1 MGSHIAVDIGAS
13 SGRLVLG
20 TVLDGRIH
28 LQEIHRFQ
36 NGFEEVEGHCYWNI
50 DYLFQEVM
58 TGLQKVKQQGITA
71 CTLGI
76 DTWAV
81 DYVLL
86 NGEGQRLHEIYAYRD
101 ERTKHAIEKVTR
113 QLSAE
118 AIYEK
123 TGIQF
128 QPFNTLFQLAVHDSV
143 QLKQADQILLVPDYL
158 YFLLTGKRINEVTN
172 ASTTQLLHLQT
183 REYDEDLLKLLGLD
197 RSQFAELVQPGTSLG
212 RVQSK
217 WHEAYDLPDCE
228 VICVATHDTAS
239 AVLGVPADPAKS
251 FAYLSSGTWSLM
263 GVELDS
269 PIHSAEARERN
280 FTNEW
285 GAFHT
290 YRFLKNIMGMWL
302 IQEVHRHYEGA
313 ISFGG
318 FVELA
323 KEEPAFTTFIDFT
336 DARFLNPRSMV
347 GEIQSYCRETGQ
359 LVPQTPGEIARC
371 IYDNLAILYALCV
384 EEMEAITGRAIEV
397 IHIVGGGSSNQL
409 LCQLTANV
417 SGKKVTAGP
426 TESTALGNLAV
437 QMIATGEVSDIHE
450 ARSLIRHTFASAIY
464 EPEEACHRAEWIEE
478 FKRVTTGERKGVTS
492 VSTGLEA
499 SYQEAKKLYEK
510 HGIDVEAVLEK
521 LSAIKVSMHC
531 WQGDDV
537 RGFLNRDQELTG
549 GIAVTGNYPG
559 AARTPEE
566 LRQDL
571 EKAFS
576 LIPGKH
582 KVNLHAI
589 YADTDEQVEIDK
601 LAPKHFEKWVNWAKE
616 QGLGLDFNPT
626 CFSHEKSADGFTLS
640 HPDPQIRQFWIDH
653 CKASRKIGAYFG
665 EQLGQTCVT
674 NVWIPDGYKDIPVD
688 RMAPRQRLKDAL
700 DEIFREEHNP
710 AHNLDAVESKVF
722 GIGSESYVVGS
733 HEFYMGY
740 GLQNGKIICLDAG
753 HFHPTE
759 TISGKLSSLAL
770 FSQGILLHVSRPVRW
785 DSDHV
790 VIMDDELLDIARELV
805 RHDLLGMTHIGLDFF
820 DGSINRIAAWVIGM
834 RNTQK
839 ALLRAMLEPT
849 DYLRQVELAGDYTTR
864 LALMEEF
871 KTYPFGVV
879 WDMFCAR
886 QGVPVREEW
895 LTEVKQYEQEVL
907 SLRGGQ
913 HKAAIS
919 S

>member
-1 MGSHIAVDIGAS
+1 MGNHIAVDIGAS
-13 SGRLVLG
+13 SGRLVWG
-20 TVLDGRIH
+20 TIQDGRIDLH
-28 LQEIHRFQ
+28 EIHRFK
-36 NGFEEVEGHCYWNI
+36 NGFSEKDGHCYWDI
-50 DYLFQEVM
+50 DYLFREVIA
-58 TGLQKVKQQGITA
+58 GLQKAKELGITA

-81 DYVLL
+81 DYALID
-86 NGEGQRLHEIYAYRD
+86 GEGQRLHEVYAYRD
-101 ERTKHAIEKVTR
+101 ERTKHAVEKVTR
-113 QLSAE
+113 QLSTNE
-118 AIYEK
+118 IYEK

-128 QPFNTLFQLAVHDSV
+128 QPFNTLFQLAVHDPE
-143 QLKQADQILLVPDYL
+143 QLKRAGQILLVPDYL
-158 YFLLTGKRINEVTN
+158 HYLLTGKRFNEVTN

-183 REYDEDLLKLLGLD
+183 RDYDADLLKLLGLD
-197 RSQFAELVQPGTSLG
+197 RSQFAELVQPGVSLG
-212 RVQSK
+212 PIRQALREV
-217 WHEAYDLPDCE
+217 HDLPDCE

-239 AVLGVPADPAKS
+239 AVLGVPAKPHQS

-263 GVELDS
+263 GVELDA
-269 PIHSAEARERN
+269 PLYHEEARERN

-285 GAFHT
+285 GAFGT

-313 ISFGG
+313 ISYAE

-323 KEEPAFTTFIDFT
+323 KEEPAFTTFLDFS
-336 DARFLNPRSMV
+336 DVRFLNPRSMV
-347 GEIQSYCRETGQ
+347 REIQSYCRETGQ

-384 EEMEAITGRAIEV
+384 EELEAITGRAIEV
-397 IHIVGGGSSNQL
+397 IHIVGGGSSNEL
-409 LCQLTANV
+409 LCQLTATV
-417 SGKKVTAGP
+417 SGKKVMAGP
-426 TESTALGNLAV
+426 IESTALGNLAV
-437 QMIATGEVSDIHE
+437 QMIAKGAVSDIHE
-450 ARSLIRHTFASAIY
+450 ARALIRETFASVPY
-464 EPEEACHRAEWIEE
+464 EPQELGDRTELIEE
-478 FKRVTTGERKGVTS
+478 FRRVTTGKKKGVAT
-492 VSTGLEA
+492 VNAGVDA
-499 SYQEAKKLYEK
+499 SYQEAKRLYAK
-510 HGIDVEAVLEK
+510 HGIDVEAVLERLAK
-521 LSAIKVSMHC
+521 IKVSMHC

-559 AARTPEE
+559 AARTPDE

-589 YADTDEQVEIDK
+589 YADTEEKVEIDR
-601 LAPKHFEKWVNWAKE
+601 LEPKHFERWVSWAKE

-626 CFSHEKSADGFTLS
+626 CFSHEKSEDGFTLS
-640 HPDPQIRQFWIDH
+640 HPDPAIRQFWIDH

-674 NVWIPDGYKDIPVD
+674 NVWIPDGFKDSPVD
-688 RMAPRQRLKDAL
+688 RLAPRQRLKDSL
-700 DEIFREEHNP
+700 DEVFREELNP
-710 AHNLDAVESKVF
+710 AYNLDAVESKVF

-740 GLQNGKIICLDAG
+740 GVANGKIICLDAG

-759 TISGKLSSLAL
+759 TISGKLSALAL
-770 FSQGILLHVSRPVRW
+770 FSKGILLHVSRPVRW

-849 DYLRQVELAGDYTTR
+849 DYLRQVELEGDYTTR

-871 KTYPFGVV
+871 KTYPFGAV

-886 QGVPVREEW
+886 HNVPVREEW
-895 LTEVKQYEQEVL
+895 LSEVKQYEQAVL
-907 SLRGGQ
+907 SLRGQ
-913 HKAAIS
+913 WKAALPS
-919 S
+919 